1 MDHSATFAHH
11 LQFQHQNQNQHQ
23 STSFDAEKVDYGFD
37 SLLGHDACL
46 THGLDSLGT
55 CNNTENA
62 CLDQRCF
69 DHYGKTAAA
78 KTALE
83 IGLERNH
90 SDNKVS
96 HRNDPAIN
104 TRSAKLKTR
113 SQSNASSS
121 SPKMMSPAATKASA
135 HRQKRRRQS
144 EQIQLHQQ
152 LHHRLDYQPSN
163 LHHMH
168 SPNMFQPNQNLQHVE
183 PTAVLQTVNESLQH
197 NFHMPLLDG
206 HHPQFGNFQQH
217 NQVFSM
223 PSLYDRWPQALAPS
237 WANMMGQSTVTNCM
251 PMSWPTHMGCNDAAS
266 ADCTSACGDTKCW
279 SECSDADDADCCFD
293 TSCAE
298 IDLSHAACCFEP
310 TCVELEPCVNAA
322 CQEAAIPCNDSH
334 CVGTTVSTTPASVS
348 VTTPSAEPEP
358 IVNTILSPVEPGRGG
373 PLDVGSAVSHDFGDF
388 AHDLGH
394 GFPEGLGEHDGNFM
408 SRHGGLGLNQDG
420 GFSISSLSPT
430 PKIELTETQSIKG
443 EPDFTCQWLCEDGVL
458 CSKKFGGNKELQDH
472 CKNEHVKNLN
482 KGENGFCCT
491 WYGCTRPG
499 PFSQKSKLERH
510 MQTHTGY
517 KPVKCEIC
525 GIMLSAKQS
534 LEQHMRTHSGE
545 KPWKCEHPG
554 CDARF
559 KQQSALTMHMRTHT
573 GEKPLQCE
581 ICGKRFGE
589 SSNLS
594 KHRRTHNVRGNH
606 VCEHCGK
613 DFHRLDQLRR
623 HMQTHL
629 PDGSRKSSK
638 SS

>member
-1 MDHSATFAHH
+1 MDHSVPFAPHNH
-11 LQFQHQNQNQHQ
+11 QPQNQP
-23 STSFDAEKVDYGFD
+23 TSFDSEKVDYGFD
-37 SLLGHDACL
+37 SLLGHDTCL

-78 KTALE
+78 KKALE
-83 IGLERNH
+83 IGLDIKNGADK
-90 SDNKVS
+90 SP
-96 HRNDPAIN
+96 HRHG
-104 TRSAKLKTR
+104 
-113 SQSNASSS
+113 QSNNARSVRTKPRTQSNLSS
-121 SPKMMSPAATKASA
+121 SPAKMMSAAAIRASA

-144 EQIQLHQQ
+144 EQIQQHHQYHYQ
-152 LHHRLDYQPSN
+152 LDYQQPSN
-163 LHHMH
+163 VHQMH
-168 SPNMFQPNQNLQHVE
+168 SPHIVQHDQNLQHIE
-183 PTAVLQTVNESLQH
+183 PTTVLQTVNESLQH
-197 NFHMPLLDG
+197 NFNMPLLDN
-206 HHPQFGNFQQH
+206 HHTSFDDFQQQNH
-217 NQVFSM
+217 AFAM
-223 PSLYDRWPQALAPS
+223 PSLYDRWPQAVAPS
-237 WANMMGQSTVTNCM
+237 WATMMGQATVANCM
-251 PMSWPTHMGCNDAAS
+251 PMSWSSHMGCNNAAS
-266 ADCTSACGDTKCW
+266 ADCTSACGEAKCW
-279 SECSDADDADCCFD
+279 SQCGDGDDGDCCFD

-298 IDLSHAACCFEP
+298 FDFSHAACCFEP
-310 TCVELEPCVNAA
+310 TCADLEPCLDAS

-358 IVNTILSPVEPGRGG
+358 IVSAILSPVEPGRDV
-373 PLDVGSAVSHDFGDF
+373 PLDIDSAIGHDFGDF
-388 AHDLGH
+388 AQDLGH
-394 GFPEGLGEHDGNFM
+394 GFTDDLNQHVGNLP
-408 SRHGGLGLNQDG
+408 SRHGGSGVSQNGALSL
-420 GFSISSLSPT
+420 SSHSPT
-430 PKIELTETQSIKG
+430 PKIELAETQSIKG
-443 EPDFTCQWLCEDGVL
+443 EADFTCQWLCENGVL

-472 CKNEHVKNLN
+472 CKNEHVKHLK

-491 WYGCTRPG
+491 WYGCIRPG

-554 CDARF
+554 CEARF

-623 HMQTHL
+623 HLQTHL
-629 PDGSRKSSK
+629 SDGGRKSSK

>member
-1 MDHSATFAHH
+1 MDHSAPFAHH
-11 LQFQHQNQNQHQ
+11 HQQQNQPA
-23 STSFDAEKVDYGFD
+23 SFESEKVDYGFD
-37 SLLGHDACL
+37 SLLGHDTCL

-69 DHYGKTAAA
+69 DHYGKTATT
-78 KTALE
+78 KNALD
-83 IGLERNH
+83 IGLDLKNGT
-90 SDNKVS
+90 DTVS
-96 HRNDPAIN
+96 QRHDQVNS
-104 TRSAKLKTR
+104 TRSTRAKSR
-113 SQSNASSS
+113 SQPNISN
-121 SPKMMSPAATKASA
+121 SPARTLSTAAMRVSA

-144 EQIQLHQQ
+144 EQTHQYHKQLEYPQSSHVHQ
-152 LHHRLDYQPSN
+152 
-163 LHHMH
+163 MH
-168 SPNMFQPNQNLQHVE
+168 SPHSIQQDQNLQHID
-183 PTAVLQTVNESLQH
+183 PTAVLQTVNENLQH
-197 NFHMPLLDG
+197 NFNMPLLDSQ
-206 HHPQFGNFQQH
+206 HTSFGEFQHQNH
-217 NQVFSM
+217 AFPV
-223 PSLYDRWPQALAPS
+223 PSLYDRWPQAIAPS
-237 WANMMGQSTVTNCM
+237 WANMMGQASVANCM
-251 PMSWPTHMGCNDAAS
+251 PMPWTQHMGCNNATS
-266 ADCTSACGDTKCW
+266 VDCTSACGDAKCW
-279 SECSDADDADCCFD
+279 SQCGDGDHADCCFD
-293 TSCAE
+293 TSCDE
-298 IDLSHAACCFEP
+298 FDFSHAACCFEP
-310 TCVELEPCVNAA
+310 TCAALEPCLDTS

-334 CVGTTVSTTPASVS
+334 CVSTTVSTTPASVS

-358 IVNTILSPVEPGRGG
+358 VVNTLMSPVEPGQGV
-373 PLDVGSAVSHDFGDF
+373 PLDIDSVIGQDFGHFSHEIGPSFTD
-388 AHDLGH
+388 D
-394 GFPEGLGEHDGNFM
+394 
-408 SRHGGLGLNQDG
+408 LNQHVG
-420 GFSISSLSPT
+420 NLARRPSGPGLSHNGAFSMPSQSPT
-430 PKIELTETQSIKG
+430 PKTELAEKQAIKG
-443 EPDFTCQWLCEDGVL
+443 EAEFTCQWLCEGDGVL
-458 CSKKFGGNKELQDH
+458 CSKRFGSNKELQDH
-472 CKNEHVKNLN
+472 CKNEHVKTLQ

-491 WYGCTRPG
+491 WYACIRPG

-545 KPWKCEHPG
+545 KPWKCDRPG

-623 HMQTHL
+623 HLQTHL
-629 PDGSRKSSK
+629 QDGGRKTSK